1 MFDVRELAD
10 IYGLPEE
17 AVKAELLESLSSSLS
32 AVFGTEVEVLP
43 SETGSLEIYSYQ
55 DASGDLQIRNLPL
68 SGIGRH
74 AIKRIRRDLALSL
87 AKMRVLRDYDL
98 SRDLVCRVVEG
109 MVMKAVN
116 HGSLSVRLQ
125 GNGPYNPGNLV
136 GSCPDRFQTPKER
149 GAYRPGDILFF
160 QVLKVSPVMEN
171 GMPRLEITLGRNGR
185 GLVEGLIMKRA
196 WGNPSRGDVKARCVK
211 RIAGA
216 YSEVVST
223 APIPRDL
230 IKSVSDE
237 LKEYI
242 RVVVKS

>member
-17 AVKAELLESLSSSLS
+17 DVKAELLESLSNSLS
-32 AVFGTEVEVLP
+32 AVFGTEIDVLP
-43 SETGSLEIYSYQ
+43 SETGSLEIFSYR
-55 DASGDLQIRNLPL
+55 DSSGDLQVRSMSL
-68 SGIGRH
+68 SDIGRH

-87 AKMRVLRDYDL
+87 SKMLVLRDYDL
-98 SRDLVCRVVEG
+98 CRDLVGHVMEG

-116 HGSLSVRLQ
+116 RGSLSVRLQ
-125 GNGPYNPGNLV
+125 GNGPYNPGNLI
-136 GSCPDRFQTPKER
+136 GSCPYRFQTPKER
-149 GAYRPGDILFF
+149 DTYRPGDVLSF

-185 GLVEGLIMKRA
+185 GLVEGLIMKQV
-196 WGNPSRGDVKARCVK
+196 WGDPSERDVKVRCVK

-216 YSEVVST
+216 YSKIIST
-223 APIPRDL
+223 VQIPRDV

-242 RVVVKS
+242 RVVRKS

>member
-10 IYGLPEE
+10 IYYLPEE
-17 AVKAELLESLSSSLS
+17 AVKTELLESLSKSLA

-43 SETGSLEIYSYQ
+43 SETGSLEIFSYR
-55 DASGDLQIRNLPL
+55 DASGDLQVRSLPV
-68 SGIGRH
+68 SSIGRH
-74 AIKRIRRDLALSL
+74 AIKRIRRDLSLSL
-87 AKMRVLRDYDL
+87 AKIRVLRDYDL
-98 SRDLVCRVVEG
+98 SRDLVGRVVEG
-109 MVMKAVN
+109 MIVKAVN
-116 HGSLSVRLQ
+116 HGSLSIRLQ
-125 GNGPYNPGNLV
+125 ANGSCNPGNLV
-136 GSCPDRFQTPKER
+136 GSCPYRFQTPKER
-149 GAYRPGDILFF
+149 GTYRPGDVLSF

-185 GLVEGLIMKRA
+185 GLVEGLIMKRV
-196 WGNPSRGDVKARCVK
+196 WENPSCRDVKARCVK

-223 APIPRDL
+223 APVSRDA

-242 RVVVKS
+242 RVVRKS

>member
-17 AVKAELLESLSSSLS
+17 AVKAELLESLSNSLS
-32 AVFGTEVEVLP
+32 AVFGAEIEVLS
-43 SETGSLEIYSYQ
+43 SETESLEIFSYW
-55 DASGDLQIRNLPL
+55 DASGDLQVRSMLL
-68 SGIGRH
+68 SSIGRK
-74 AIKRIRRDLALSL
+74 ALRKIRRDLSLSL

-98 SRDLVCRVVEG
+98 CRELAGRVAEG
-109 MVMKAVN
+109 MVMKAGN
-116 HGSLSVRLQ
+116 HGLLSIRLQ
-125 GNGPYNPGNLV
+125 ANGPYYPGNLI
-136 GSCPDRFQTPKER
+136 GSCPYRFQTPKER
-149 GAYRPGDILFF
+149 GTYRPGDVLSF

-196 WGNPSRGDVKARCVK
+196 WRDPSGRDVKVRCVR

-223 APIPRDL
+223 APISL
-230 IKSVSDE
+230 HILKSISDE

-242 RVVVKS
+242 RVVT

>member
-17 AVKAELLESLSSSLS
+17 TVKVELLESLSNSLA
-32 AVFGTEVEVLP
+32 AVFGTEIEVL
-43 SETGSLEIYSYQ
+43 SSKAGNLEIYSYR
-55 DASGDLQIRNLPL
+55 DLSGDLQVRSLPV
-68 SGIGRH
+68 SSIGRH
-74 AIKRIRRDLALSL
+74 AIKRIRRDLSLSL
-87 AKMRVLRDYDL
+87 AKIRVLRDYDFCG
-98 SRDLVCRVVEG
+98 DLVGCVVEG

-116 HGSLSVRLQ
+116 HGSLSIQLQ
-125 GNGPYNPGNLV
+125 ANGPCNPKNLV
-136 GSCPDRFQTPKER
+136 GSCPYRFQTPKER
-149 GAYRPGDILFF
+149 DIYRPGDFLSF
-160 QVLKVSPVMEN
+160 QVLKVSPIMEN

-185 GLVEGLIMKRA
+185 GLVEGLITKRV
-196 WGNPSRGDVKARCVK
+196 WRNPSCRDVKARCVK

-223 APIPRDL
+223 APIPRDA

-242 RVVVKS
+242 RVVRKS

>member
-17 AVKAELLESLSSSLS
+17 DVKAELLESLSNSLS
-32 AVFGTEVEVLP
+32 AVFGTEIEVLS
-43 SETGSLEIYSYQ
+43 SETGSLEIFSYRES
-55 DASGDLQIRNLPL
+55 SGDLQVRSMPL

-87 AKMRVLRDYDL
+87 SKIRVLRDYDL
-98 SRDLVCRVVEG
+98 CRDLTGHVVEG

-116 HGSLSVRLQ
+116 RGSLSIRLQ
-125 GNGPYNPGNLV
+125 GNGPYNPGNLI
-136 GSCPDRFQTPKER
+136 GSCPYRLQTPKER
-149 GAYRPGDILFF
+149 GTYRTGDVLSF

-185 GLVEGLIMKRA
+185 GLVEGLIMKQA
-196 WGNPSRGDVKARCVK
+196 WRDPSGRDVKVRCVK

-223 APIPRDL
+223 APIPRDV
-230 IKSVSDE
+230 IKSVSDG

-242 RVVVKS
+242 RVLKS